1 MLTTVN
7 GVETTNCIECER
19 NFALSTDN
27 STGTPIQRC
36 VRSST
41 FCPNFCICDFGGTM
55 NCTRCND
62 TNYVVVKEAGISN
75 FGRCVRSDL
84 APTANID
91 CGPRCTNCNSL
102 TGTCLDCEAGYA
114 PAYDTTSFPGTT
126 IRFTC

>member
-1 MLTTVN
+1 
-7 GVETTNCIECER
+7 
-19 NFALSTDN
+19 
-27 STGTPIQRC
+27 
-36 VRSST
+36 
-41 FCPNFCICDFGGTM
+41 M